1 MTAAGRGPPQGRAS
15 VVDLGFNS
23 VKMTNYYVWPDR
35 SYKPYHQESASV
47 RLGDGLYEGA
57 VRPKY
62 IERAV
67 EALRMFRSIVQF
79 EQIEYEVAV
88 ATSAVREASNGDLV
102 LDQIRKHTGF
112 EFRVLSE
119 RQEAEY
125 AFVGAM
131 RALSVE
137 SCAFFDLGGGSLE
150 MVRSDRGQ
158 ITDVRS
164 LPLGALKL
172 TRESGGVGP
181 ARERVRSS
189 LPSAEDL
196 GMRGGEPLIGAG
208 GAARALAKYDQHLR
222 DYPLAKAHGYRM
234 GTDRISEMAE
244 SLASMTP
251 DKISKL
257 GPIGRARSETIAAGA
272 CVITELAAKL
282 GAREVVV
289 SAHGLRE
296 GVLAASLC
304 GNPAGSPGSDYA
316 RAMGSAPPELPPASE
331 ALLGALSAAKAVSE
345 REARLLREALGQ
357 TGRLSEFRDAGNVLS
372 SVLDDDSALDHRD
385 QLLVALSLVSSKKRR
400 RAESLASLY
409 GDMLEKGDVESAK
422 RMGSVVAVCD
432 LLHRTGARAEAEKA
446 EGGVRLSVRPPDG
459 SFPAL
464 LLGRACS
471 RMKDAL
477 GAEVLV
483 SVKGAEIRA
492 QGA

>member
-47 RLGDGLYEGA
+47 RLGDGLHEGA

-67 EALRMFRSIVQF
+67 EALKMFRSIVQF

-88 ATSAVREASNGDLV
+88 ATSAVREASNGGSV
-102 LDQIRKHTGF
+102 LDKIREQTGF
-112 EFRVLSE
+112 EFRALSE

-137 SCAFFDLGGGSLE
+137 SCVFFDLGGGSLE
-150 MVRSDRGQ
+150 IVRSEQGR
-158 ITDVRS
+158 ITYVSS

-172 TRESGGVGP
+172 TRESGGAGP

-189 LPSAEDL
+189 LPSAEDM
-196 GMRGGEPLIGAG
+196 GMREGDLLVGAG

-222 DYPLAKAHGYRM
+222 GYPLAKAHGYRI
-234 GTDRISEMAE
+234 GADRLSEMAG
-244 SLASMTP
+244 SLATMTP
-251 DKISKL
+251 DKISRL

-272 CVITELAAKL
+272 CVVTELACKI

-304 GNPAGSPGSDYA
+304 GNPAGSPDSDYA
-316 RAMGSAPPELPPASE
+316 RAMDSIPQELPATSE
-331 ALLGALSAAKAVSE
+331 NLLGALSAASVSE

-357 TGRLSEFRDAGNVLS
+357 TGRLSEFRDAGNALS

-409 GDMLEKGDVESAK
+409 GDLLEKGDAASAR

-432 LLHRTGARAEAEKA
+432 LLHRTGARAEAEPA

-464 LLGRACS
+464 LLGRVCS
-471 RMKDAL
+471 RMQDAL
-477 GAEVLV
+477 GVEV
-483 SVKGAEIRA
+483 SVSVRGAQIRA
-492 QGA
+492 QEA